1 MEAELPE
8 GVMIGAVYRDGKV
21 SMPHSKTV
29 IKPGD
34 RIVLMALKD
43 HVKDVEQMFRVSIDY
58 F

>member
-1 MEAELPE
+1 M
-8 GVMIGAVYRDGKV
+8 
-21 SMPHSKTV
+21 KTISLV
-29 IKPGD
+29 KRESRKGY